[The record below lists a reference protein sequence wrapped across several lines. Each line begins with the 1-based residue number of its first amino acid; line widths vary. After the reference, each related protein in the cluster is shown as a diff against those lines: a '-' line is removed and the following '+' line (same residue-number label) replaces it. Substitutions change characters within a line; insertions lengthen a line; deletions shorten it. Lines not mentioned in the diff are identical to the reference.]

1 MSIESEVQLL
11 LKHYPKKDIATAL
24 VRSRQKMKRDRR
36 AVVDLETQLHEMI
49 DAIGL
54 LRENSTHQD
63 VMNRIYRITGVL
75 SESTDEVESVVEHMD
90 M

>member
-1 MSIESEVQLL
+1 
-11 LKHYPKKDIATAL
+11 
-24 VRSRQKMKRDRR
+24 MKRDRR

>member
-11 LKHYPKKDIATAL
+11 LKNYPKKDIATAL